1 MQCHRQ
7 FIQHQPFSSTCIEH
21 GMQRQRTAIA
31 TRAPCKTS
39 KRYSKRSQVS
49 AAFNVQEAIGNL
61 KQQAQ
66 KQKTAA
72 VLGALGVVASG
83 LTVVGDHPQL
93 SQLFAWLSMS

>member
-1 MQCHRQ
+1 
-7 FIQHQPFSSTCIEH
+7 
-21 GMQRQRTAIA
+21 MQRQGTLMA

-39 KRYSKRSQVS
+39 KRHPKRSQVS
-49 AAFNVQEAIGNL
+49 AAFDVQEAVGHL

-83 LTVVGDHPQL
+83 LTVVGDHQL
-93 SQLFAWLSMS
+93 SQLHAWLSNS